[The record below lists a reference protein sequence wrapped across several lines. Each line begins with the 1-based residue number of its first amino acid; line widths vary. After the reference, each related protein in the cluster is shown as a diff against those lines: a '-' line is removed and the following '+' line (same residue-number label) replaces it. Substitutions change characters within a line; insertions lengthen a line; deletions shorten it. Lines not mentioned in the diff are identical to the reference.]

1 MRVRLRLCSSRCV
14 ETSALVNSGF
24 ESDEPE
30 IILPPP
36 VADAIGLRP
45 STTLASYVAAGGGS
59 VTAVRGDGPVS
70 VQLLLEEGEGPR
82 ADAVASIVPGEEEVL
97 LSDRL
102 THDLGIAIVDP
113 YEGLWCLRGELGSR
127 LRRSAPP
134 QRWRA

>member
-1 MRVRLRLCSSRCV
+1 MRLRLCSSRCV
-14 ETSALVNSGF
+14 ETSALVNTGF

-36 VADAIGLRP
+36 VAEAIGLP
-45 STTLASYVAAGGGS
+45 VSSSIASYVAAGGS
-59 VTAVRGDGPVS
+59 SLVAVRGSRPVL

-82 ADAVASIVPGEEEVL
+82 ANAVASIMPGEEEVL
-97 LSDRL
+97 VSDRL
-102 THDLGIAIVDP
+102 AHDLGIVIVDP

-127 LRRSAPP
+127 VRRSAPP